1 MIIFDENIDQLI
13 IDSINKKN
21 YDYLSIRD
29 TYPGITDR
37 EIIEINKFKS
47 GIIITEDKDFGEL
60 VFAYGIKSFS
70 VFFLRYKKNEIDTII
85 NNIHTL
91 LDKYYHVT
99 DHYFITITKQK
110 VRVNRL

>member
-13 IDSINKKN
+13 IDSINKKD
-21 YDYLSIRD
+21 YEYLSIRD

-37 EIIEINKFKS
+37 EIIEITKSKS

-60 VFAYGIKSFS
+60 VFAYGNKAFS
-70 VFFLRYKKNEIDTII
+70 VFFLRYTKNEVGTII

-91 LDKYYHVT
+91 LEKYYHMP

-110 VRVNRL
+110 VRINRL